1 MTKLTAKNWRKE
13 FDNKFTCIVGW
24 EKWPD
29 NSESQKLPHKEYV
42 WNDLVRHNPRFITD
56 FIFQLLQAV
65 IKDLAGEI
73 KKNITS
79 SEFNYID
86 GYGQMRLNI
95 PKFLSFIEE
104 VLERGE
110 LWIK

>member
-13 FDNKFTCIVGW
+13 FEELKYRFAHSGQ
-24 EKWPD
+24 PD
-29 NSESQKLPHKEYV
+29 TKVIKS
-42 WNDLVRHNPRFITD
+42 FISN
-56 FIFQLLQAV
+56 LLKTAV
-65 IKDLAGEI
+65 KDLAGEI